1 MNKTYYKFLRNIFP
15 VLLLLALVG
24 CKEEIDLQSFV
35 PQDPEMTLTSNQIQV
50 SNQEEVFEID
60 IESNLPWRAE
70 TKENWINIQTNS
82 ALGSG
87 KLVFSVL
94 RNTTLEERQGR
105 IRIWITDEYEKEITV
120 VQQPGEPTDVTVHWY
135 VKADGTGDGSSWE
148 NAASLSAALLNI
160 ENDGDVIHIAEGVY
174 APESIIR
181 NGQEADSRDKTFE
194 IARNITLIGGYS
206 SNPVEGEEPDATAHE
221 TILSGNLG
229 DGNTAFHVVS
239 VTAIRSELNKVVL
252 KGLTVSGG
260 FASADASNVNVDGVA
275 FPRDHGGGIIIGAAD
290 VELFDV
296 NVIENNS
303 GRHAGGMYV
312 FGSASVYMERCK
324 VNSNVGVNS
333 NSNAAG
339 FYLDN
344 ATATL
349 YDSEISY
356 NSAGGVAGGIMTLN
370 SANIAL
376 YNSVISGNTSRTH
389 GCGFY
394 NRTNSKALLVNC
406 VVSDNKNNTGNGG
419 GIAAHNATTTDIV
432 SSTIVGNTAVSGP
445 AIYVNAG
452 NTVNLYNSIVALN
465 EPAANQIVSSGTV
478 VNKNTIVG
486 EAVYNADEV
495 QVGDATFVAEEML
508 ELQENYVVLP
518 IGDNNPAAQY
528 GMSALELTVLGNNLN
543 PQVEENVITFDKRGN
558 SRNGLTTMGAYI
570 QGE

>member
-1 MNKTYYKFLRNIFP
+1 MNRTLYKFLRNAFP
-15 VLLLLALVG
+15 VLILLAFMG

-35 PQDPEMTLTSNQIQV
+35 PQDQEMTLTSNEIQV
-50 SNQEEVFEID
+50 SNQEEVFEIE

-70 TKENWINIQTNS
+70 TKENWITIQTNN
-82 ALGSG
+82 ALENG

-94 RNTTLEERQGR
+94 RNTTLNERQGT
-105 IRIWITDEYEKEITV
+105 IRIWITKDYEKEITV
-120 VQQPGEPTDVTVHWY
+120 IQQPGEPTDFTVHWY

-148 NAASLSAALLNI
+148 NATSLSTALRNV
-160 ENDGDVIHIAEGVY
+160 ENDGDVIHVAEGVY

-206 SNPVEGEEPDATAHE
+206 SNPVEGEEPDATAHQ

-229 DGNTAFHVVS
+229 DGNTAYHVVAI
-239 VTAIRSELNKVVL
+239 TALRSELNKVVL
-252 KGLTVSGG
+252 KGLTISGG
-260 FASADASNVNVDGVA
+260 SASADASNVNVDGVA
-275 FPRDHGGGIIIGAAD
+275 IPRDHGGGVIIGASD

-296 NVIENNS
+296 YVIDNNS
-303 GRHAGGMYV
+303 VRLAAGMYI
-312 FGSASVYMERCK
+312 FASASVYMERCK
-324 VNSNVGVNS
+324 VNSNVGINS
-333 NSNAAG
+333 TSNAAG
-339 FYLDN
+339 LFLDN
-344 ATATL
+344 ATAVI
-349 YDSEISY
+349 YDSEIAY

-370 SANIAL
+370 SANIEL

-419 GIAAHNATTTDIV
+419 GIAAHNATITNII

-452 NTVNLYNSIVALN
+452 NTVNLYNTIVALN
-465 EPAANQIVSSGTV
+465 EPAANQIVSVGTV
-478 VNKNTIVG
+478 VNKNTIIG
-486 EAVYNADEV
+486 DAVYNADEV
-495 QVGDATFVAEEML
+495 LVGDATFVASEML
-508 ELQENYVVLP
+508 ELRDNYVVLP
-518 IGDNNPAAQY
+518 IGANNPATQY
-528 GMSALELTVLGNNLN
+528 GMSSLELTVLGNNVN
-543 PQVEENVITFDKRGN
+543 PQVGEEIITTDKLGN
-558 SRNGLTTMGAYI
+558 SRVGFTTMGAYM